1 MKPCHAMPS
10 CKTSLL
16 LLQDK
21 ELNKMAKDCLKSE
34 EISDFDKVWQ
44 SCLVTAVFV
53 TALLATVIS

>member
-1 MKPCHAMPS
+1 
-10 CKTSLL
+10 
-16 LLQDK
+16 
-21 ELNKMAKDCLKSE
+21 MAKDCLKSE